1 MEQGS
6 GRTGSLFC
14 NTKLSFYRWHLKT
27 IYFIL
32 CWITVTLNAEEGL
45 RDSLCLISAMCGECE
60 VRLQAASLKHRVKSL
75 WLGFSCPPNSA
86 PATCTLL
93 WGKEVFH
100 RVVRELCV
108 RALLAVVTENRCASA
123 PVSSAHFLMHTV
135 GPGRRTRPVQSCSPM
150 NRLLD
155 AAAGHQSCTTE
166 SQTDTKNGSLH
177 LPVILRK
184 QNAT

>member
-93 WGKEVFH
+93 WGKEVFR

-108 RALLAVVTENRCASA
+108 RELCWPWWQRTGVLQHQLAV
-123 PVSSAHFLMHTV
+123 HTFWCTLWV
-135 GPGRRTRPVQSCSPM
+135 RVEEQDLYKAVHQWIDCWMQQQATRAV
-150 NRLLD
+150 RLRVR
-155 AAAGHQSCTTE
+155 
-166 SQTDTKNGSLH
+166 QTQKMALY
-177 LPVILRK
+177 IC
-184 QNAT
+184 Q